1 MPFAQDRKDRMWNAR
16 NLNNLYARFDNKCAR
31 ALDGKTPFVVGM
43 QDDVVAIAT
52 RVIPLGVQYDYCIDP
67 ATSFYVTGS
76 TPTQTEIEI
85 EISKLE
91 TKHLDVE
98 GGQVYLDQYV
108 ETFDSTYC
116 NIGAIQKS
124 FELHRR
130 TVDDVPYDI
139 HLGWDDWDSGFLSY
153 VRSYFSSV
161 GSVPSLPPG
170 RIHNHKNAVAEIKIE
185 GLLTF
190 KILNSYKRFDCWRI
204 HNCGSKDLKVLLQ
217 VPDGSAETHTVP
229 AMGCRSF
236 RRRADGTWAAT
247 WSDGTPCVYFFPYF
261 KGDVPYFAGGPP
273 MYGQGNSLAVCMERS
288 AKANNIAN
296 PFLLLQWMRAMG
308 AWVDAAFAYDIRSL
322 YPEYSDPT
330 DANTAIGDA
339 IFTWGRARVQ
349 IYDSVS
355 GLTYEDYFKVFT
367 GVTSFTA
374 TLDQIGINV
383 EVSGDLLVMTS
394 KRPNAIV
401 RIYPIDCN
409 VFFGANNP
417 YWEIYPTTT
426 YISIAYPS
434 RYYTQNVGSPS
445 TASQWQFGNVPTW
458 METMRTLRR
467 RIAVEEGFL
476 NNYDDEVDIS
486 EEKVGIVR
494 LSPIGL
500 TVRASTAVG
509 IEAFDA
515 NAFSDATNYERSANL
530 IELRTELRPTGF
542 SPAIG
547 YSNTPYISATKTYII
562 AQPSNY
568 SGQYGYVFPQIST
581 SSGGDGNAYP
591 AVNCA
596 YVPSGG
602 PWGFSSSVYDYNL
615 ERVFTTDPNDPAVT
629 NVFGSDFWVNKW
641 GGKDGVDASVRIL
654 GQPNQTIQDNGVA
667 DDIFKDQNNAA
678 MACLAPWYTQIS
690 VTATEQAYIADIR
703 WTASTYFSLP
713 YNTTANAENYD
724 GIGQFYHKIPKSAF
738 LWNLLESH
746 VSGWNR
752 SVPLAH
758 GEIWCPIYSFNASGI
773 LSPSRLGNLIPKDL
787 TTTCL
792 DSSEGPSFFI
802 DQNQYNSLLA
812 NGIQAKELYDNT
824 LAQYYWVVSQTE
836 LATYSR
842 SKGFA
847 SFNFDCS
854 NQVIMADGAVI
865 TPATTWRPMR
875 SYGFGETAQSANYE
889 DVTNGPL
896 YRLIRYVDLEV
907 S

>member
-1 MPFAQDRKDRMWNAR
+1 MPFAQDRKDRMWNAQ

-31 ALDGKTPFVVGM
+31 ALDGKTPFVVGLSSK
-43 QDDVVAIAT
+43 T
-52 RVIPLGVQYDYCIDP
+52 PLGVQYDYCINP
-67 ATSFYVTGS
+67 ATSFYVSGS

-116 NIGAIQKS
+116 NVEAIQKS

-170 RIHNHKNAVAEIKIE
+170 RIHNHKIAVAEIKIE

-190 KILNSYKRFDCWRI
+190 KILNSYKRFDCWRV
-204 HNCGSKDLKVLLQ
+204 HNCGSNDLKVLLQ
-217 VPDGSAETHTVP
+217 LPDGSAETHTVP

-236 RRRADGTWAAT
+236 RRRADGSWAAT
-247 WSDGTPCVYFFPYF
+247 WRDGTPCVYFFPYF
-261 KGDVPYFAGGPP
+261 TGDVPYFAGGPP
-273 MYGQGNSLAVCMERS
+273 MYGQADSLSVCMERS

-308 AWVDAAFAYDIRSL
+308 AWVDAAFAYDIRSTF
-322 YPEYSDPT
+322 PEYSDPT

-349 IYDSVS
+349 IYDAAS

-367 GVTSFTA
+367 GVTSFMA

-383 EVSGDLLVMTS
+383 AVSGDLLVMTS

-409 VFFGANNP
+409 VFFGANDP
-417 YWEIYPTTT
+417 YWEINPTTT

-434 RYYTQNVGSPS
+434 RYYTQNVGSPT
-445 TASQWQFGNVPTW
+445 TATQWIAGNVPTW

-476 NNYDDEVDIS
+476 NNFDDEVDIS

-515 NAFSDATNYERSANL
+515 NAFSEATNYERSANV
-530 IELRTELRPTGF
+530 IELRTELRPKGF
-542 SPAIG
+542 SPALS
-547 YSNTPYISATKTYII
+547 YSNTPYISATRTYII

-581 SSGGDGNAYP
+581 AVGGANSRP

-615 ERVFTTDPNDPAVT
+615 ERVFTTDPLTPVVT
-629 NVFGSDFWVNKW
+629 NVFGSDFWINKW

-654 GQPNQTIQDNGVA
+654 GQPNQTVQDNGVP

-678 MACLAPWYTQIS
+678 MACLAPWFTQVS
-690 VTATEQAYIADIR
+690 VTNTEQAYIADIR
-703 WTASTYFSLP
+703 WTADTYFKLP
-713 YNTTANAENYD
+713 YDPTVDAINYD

-758 GEIWCPIYSFNASGI
+758 GEVWCPIYSFNASGI
-773 LSPSRLGNLIPKDL
+773 LSPSRLGDLIPKDL

-792 DSSEGPSFFI
+792 DLSEGPCFFI
-802 DQNQYNSLLA
+802 DQNQYNAFLA
-812 NGIQAKELYDNT
+812 NGVQAKELYDNT

-842 SKGFA
+842 SKGFNA
-847 SFNFDCS
+847 FNFDCS
-854 NQVIMADGAVI
+854 NQVIMADGAII
-865 TPATTWRPMR
+865 TPATTWREMR
-875 SYGFGETAQSANYE
+875 SYGFGETVQAANYE
-889 DVTNGPL
+889 DVVNGPL

>member
-1 MPFAQDRKDRMWNAR
+1 MPFAQDRKDRMWNAQ

-31 ALDGKTPFVVGM
+31 ALDGKTPFVVGLSSK
-43 QDDVVAIAT
+43 T
-52 RVIPLGVQYDYCIDP
+52 PLGVQYDYCIDP

-116 NIGAIQKS
+116 NVEAIQKS

-170 RIHNHKNAVAEIKIE
+170 RIHNHKIAVAEIKIE

-190 KILNSYKRFDCWRI
+190 KILNSYKRFDCWRV

-236 RRRADGTWAAT
+236 RRRSDGSWAAT
-247 WSDGTPCVYFFPYF
+247 WRDGTPCVYFFPYF
-261 KGDVPYFAGGPP
+261 TGDVPYFAGGPP
-273 MYGQGNSLAVCMERS
+273 MYGQADSLAVCMERS

-308 AWVDAAFAYDIRSL
+308 AWVDAAFAYDIRSTF
-322 YPEYSDPT
+322 PEYSDPT

-349 IYDSVS
+349 IYDASS
-355 GLTYEDYFKVFT
+355 GLVYEDYFKVFT
-367 GVTSFTA
+367 GVTSFMP

-409 VFFGANNP
+409 VFFGANDP
-417 YWEIYPTTT
+417 YWEINPTTT

-434 RYYTQNVGSPS
+434 YYYTQNVGSP
-445 TASQWQFGNVPTW
+445 TAATQWLAGNVPTW

-476 NNYDDEVDIS
+476 NSFDDEVDIS

-500 TVRASTAVG
+500 TVRAATAVG

-515 NAFSDATNYERSANL
+515 NAFSEATNYERSSNV
-530 IELRTELRPTGF
+530 IELRTELRPKLF

-547 YSNTPYISATKTYII
+547 YSNTPYISATRTYII

-581 SSGGDGNAYP
+581 AVGGANSRP

-615 ERVFTTDPNDPAVT
+615 ERVFTTDPLTPVVT
-629 NVFGSDFWVNKW
+629 NVFGSDFWINKW

-654 GQPNQTIQDNGVA
+654 GQPDQTVQDNGVA
-667 DDIFKDQNNAA
+667 DDIFKDENNAA
-678 MACLAPWYTQIS
+678 MACLAPWFTQVS
-690 VTATEQAYIADIR
+690 VTNTEQAYIADIK
-703 WTASTYFSLP
+703 WTADTYFKLP
-713 YNTTANAENYD
+713 YNTTVDAINYD

-758 GEIWCPIYSFNASGI
+758 AEVWCPIYSFNASGI
-773 LSPSRLGNLIPKDL
+773 LSPSRLGDLIPKDL

-792 DSSEGPSFFI
+792 DASEGPCFFI
-802 DQNQYNSLLA
+802 DQDQYNSLLA

-854 NQVIMADGAVI
+854 NQVIDASGAII

-875 SYGFGETAQSANYE
+875 SYGFGETVQAANYE

-896 YRLIRYVDLEV
+896 YRLIRYVDLEI